1 MQADYIT
8 PAVTIFDDQG
18 HVDIEANKKLYEH
31 LISNGIKGILI
42 LGSIGEFYGIP
53 LEEKKQLIREAI
65 SCIGSR
71 ANVYVGTGGTVFEEC
86 VWLSNYAADCGAYGM
101 AVISPYYFYLSDEE
115 AYDFYA
121 ELAKKVKGNIL
132 LYNFP
137 ARTGYQL
144 SADTVLKLAMK
155 YPNIIGIKDTV
166 GEMGHTRELIRK
178 VKGRRPDFLVYSG
191 FDEFFFHNILSGGD
205 GCIAGLSN
213 IFPETAAAMVRAAE
227 EDRMEDVSRYQKKL
241 DALMAIYG
249 IQDQFVSVIKTAVQ
263 MRGVPINPACLFPMK
278 AVTGADREK
287 IRQIMEYEE

>member
-121 ELAKKVKGNIL
+121 ELAKQVKGNIL

-144 SADTVLKLAMK
+144 
-155 YPNIIGIKDTV
+155 
-166 GEMGHTRELIRK
+166 
-178 VKGRRPDFLVYSG
+178 
-191 FDEFFFHNILSGGD
+191 
-205 GCIAGLSN
+205 
-213 IFPETAAAMVRAAE
+213 
-227 EDRMEDVSRYQKKL
+227 
-241 DALMAIYG
+241 
-249 IQDQFVSVIKTAVQ
+249 
-263 MRGVPINPACLFPMK
+263 
-278 AVTGADREK
+278 
-287 IRQIMEYEE
+287 